1 MTQIIFYFF
10 FAATADV
17 YRNEGNEAFKK
28 GDFINA
34 IHFYTKGIK
43 MNCNEK
49 ELKAKLHNNR
59 AIAHFKLGKMMRAL
73 ICIFFLFWSYWVVS
87 NSFLKKGIILNAC
100 PENLHLILASQIY
113 KEVTSYPRYQR
124 ASQVFPKI
132 IVMVVGLQ
140 HVWLIRDIYFN
151 NRKSPGFTKGCRSSH
166 WVKSNFP

>member
-1 MTQIIFYFF
+1 MTLKPSTFPLFSSSNPQAFDLIQAKEGGGGDRLWHLFLNFF
-10 FAATADV
+10 FELFYVFFADV
-17 YRNEGNEAFKK
+17 YRNEGNEAFKE
-28 GDFINA
+28 GDFIA
-34 IHFYTKGIK
+34 IHFYTKGIYILSLP
-43 MNCNEK
+43 
-49 ELKAKLHNNR
+49 LK
-59 AIAHFKLGKMMRAL
+59 
-73 ICIFFLFWSYWVVS
+73 
-87 NSFLKKGIILNAC
+87 
-100 PENLHLILASQIY
+100 Y